1 MLLVGVLVM
10 LVGAL
15 AGCGGDDEFED
26 RTAKVTIYK
35 RTNTFEITSCGLD
48 QETVF
53 VVGRAQDG
61 SILQAVVGV
70 TFADETTDG
79 DASDGASSPDEDG
92 VPASSGLTVG
102 DEGSTFG
109 AFGAESWSRR
119 GEAGAAPGL
128 IGSARVR
135 GARIQM
141 AGQLVPFDDED
152 QPVEGQAPV
161 DFELDAR
168 CDDTAA

>member
-1 MLLVGVLVM
+1 MLLVAVLVT

-15 AGCGGDDEFED
+15 ASCGGGDEFED

-48 QETVF
+48 QETLF
-53 VVGRAQDG
+53 VVGRAEDG

-70 TFADETTDG
+70 TFAEQTT
-79 DASDGASSPDEDG
+79 ANEATAGADPDEAA
-92 VPASSGLTVG
+92 VPDSSGLTVG

-119 GEAGAAPGL
+119 GGTGAAPGL

-135 GARIQM
+135 GSRIQM
-141 AGQLVPFDDED
+141 AGRLVPLDDQD
-152 QPVEGQAPV
+152 RPVANGSPV

-168 CDDTAA
+168 CDDASA